1 MEPNDETKQT
11 ERHLGLRL
19 LNLSQFLLPDSIDIN
34 STPKIHVTIQVS
46 FKSAYR
52 KAFEPRRN

>member
-34 STPKIHVTIQVS
+34 STPKIHVTIQRVIQINV
-46 FKSAYR
+46 K
-52 KAFEPRRN
+52 KDI